1 MSVKWSCIPRCDW
14 LDLSL
19 DAQKAKVG
27 GATDPPVPHRGKV
40 NCIHADSEPGCLQF
54 SIKDTPYVFISPS
67 AIRVIV
73 LLGTLKSVFQ
83 ITTSS
88 MSIRALNQ
96 NSPSLNF
103 AANAEGQGPCC
114 PFFRPHGG
122 EYPYSN
128 KWYLQ
133 SGSDQPGHPGHPY
146 LSPWAETGDKDQDN
160 EANDNSWD
168 TTNPRKPYQC
178 PGPAEVYPPH
188 NFPSAS
194 EGRKPCPFPGYP
206 QQPYTYPVLFHG
218 ISHMP
223 IPALRSVKSH
233 ILPSGMTRN
242 PSPMLA
248 SRWGSCY

>member
-1 MSVKWSCIPRCDW
+1 
-14 LDLSL
+14 
-19 DAQKAKVG
+19 
-27 GATDPPVPHRGKV
+27 
-40 NCIHADSEPGCLQF
+40 
-54 SIKDTPYVFISPS
+54 
-67 AIRVIV
+67 
-73 LLGTLKSVFQ
+73 
-83 ITTSS
+83 

-103 AANAEGQGPCC
+103 AANAEGQAINPAT
-114 PFFRPHGG
+114 H
-122 EYPYSN
+122 
-128 KWYLQ
+128 
-133 SGSDQPGHPGHPY
+133 